1 VDANNMRDMQL
12 KVTRTVPL
20 GEVTQRVSEIEGR
33 YAGSMEDIP
42 DRYNRGLVDR
52 DAFEDYVEWMG
63 MVQALG
69 AYGEG
74 EDFDYLTE
82 DVIELEWS
90 EFSKLTPRRL
100 DLLYQLSMVRS
111 ESIND
116 LASKIGRDVKNVY
129 TDLKEL
135 EGLNLIRLVKEGR
148 SMVPELLVHE
158 VTLLLW

>member
-1 VDANNMRDMQL
+1 MQL
-12 KVTRTVPL
+12 KVTRSIPL
-20 GEVTQRVSEIEGR
+20 GEVTQRVAEIEQKYTER
-33 YAGSMEDIP
+33 MEDIP
-42 DRYNRGLVDR
+42 EKFDRGLVDR

-69 AYGEG
+69 AWREG

-82 DVIELEWS
+82 DIMELEWE

-100 DLLYQLSMVRS
+100 DLLDQLSRVRS

-116 LASKIGRDVKNVY
+116 LAAKIGRDVKNVY
-129 TDLKEL
+129 MDLKKL
-135 EGLNLIRLVKEGR
+135 ESLGLIRLVKEGR

>member
-1 VDANNMRDMQL
+1 MQL
-12 KVTRTVPL
+12 KVTRSIPL
-20 GEVTQRVSEIEGR
+20 GEVTQRVAEIEQKYTER
-33 YAGSMEDIP
+33 MEDIP
-42 DRYNRGLVDR
+42 EKFDRGLVDR

-69 AYGEG
+69 AWREG

-82 DVIELEWS
+82 DIMELEWE

-100 DLLYQLSMVRS
+100 DLLDQLSRVRS

-116 LASKIGRDVKNVY
+116 LAAKIGRDVKNVY
-129 TDLKEL
+129 MDLKKL
-135 EGLNLIRLVKEGR
+135 ESLGLIRLVKEGR
-148 SMVPELLVHE
+148 SMIPELLVHE

>member
-1 VDANNMRDMQL
+1 MQL
-12 KVTRTVPL
+12 KVARTIPL
-20 GEVTQRVSEIEGR
+20 EEVTQRVTEIER
-33 YAGSMEDIP
+33 KYPGSMEDIP
-42 DRYNRGLVDR
+42 EKFNRGLVGR

-69 AYGEG
+69 AWREG
-74 EDFDYLTE
+74 EDFDYITE
-82 DVIELEWS
+82 DIMELEWE

-100 DLLYQLSMVRS
+100 DLLDQLSRVRS

-116 LASKIGRDVKNVY
+116 LAAKIGRDVKNVY
-129 TDLKEL
+129 MDLKKL
-135 EGLNLIRLVKEGR
+135 ESLGLIRLVREGR

>member
-1 VDANNMRDMQL
+1 MQL
-12 KVTRTVPL
+12 KVTRSIPL
-20 GEVTQRVSEIEGR
+20 IEVTQRVAEIEQKYTER
-33 YAGSMEDIP
+33 MEDIP
-42 DRYNRGLVDR
+42 EKFDRGLVDR

-69 AYGEG
+69 AWREG

-82 DVIELEWS
+82 DIMELEWE

-100 DLLYQLSMVRS
+100 DLLDQLSRVRS

-116 LASKIGRDVKNVY
+116 LAAKIGRDVKNVY
-129 TDLKEL
+129 MDLKKL
-135 EGLNLIRLVKEGR
+135 ESLGLIRLVKEGR
-148 SMVPELLVHE
+148 SMIPELLVHE